1 MAEPSSRTPVI
12 NRRKFLNIAAVSSV
26 LGAAYYFGVHPHLPK
41 GFTLKHSK
49 TMMGT
54 IVNFT
59 IIGPDQESCN
69 EAMQK
74 TITHMEKLGAVL
86 SRHNRNSPLSELNRE
101 GILLN
106 PDPSLVKVI
115 HLATE
120 MSKLTGGAF
129 DPTVLPLLGLYK
141 KVKTTGELPQQD
153 EIDKTLTLVD
163 YRKIRASDDKIS
175 YDLKGMGMTL
185 DGIGKGYI
193 VDEAVKVMNSLG
205 FANVCIEAGG
215 DLMVT
220 GAKQSGA
227 PWTIAIRNPR
237 PEKGGEQFIIKMK
250 DRAIATSGDY
260 MQAFTKDR
268 QFHHIINPKTG
279 FSPPELASCSILAPT
294 VAQADGLATS
304 TMVMGP
310 TKSLTLLESLPG
322 CHGFLIGKDLTTY
335 NTKDFFS

>member
-1 MAEPSSRTPVI
+1 MADPSPHSPVL
-12 NRRKFLNIAAVSSV
+12 NRRKFLNIAAISSA

-41 GFTLKHSK
+41 GYTLKHSK

-59 IIGPDQESCN
+59 IIGPDQQSCN
-69 EAMQK
+69 EAMEK
-74 TITHMEKLGAVL
+74 TVVHMEKLGAVL
-86 SRHNRNSPLSELNRE
+86 SRHNPNSPLSKLNRE
-101 GILLN
+101 GFLLN

-120 MSKLTGGAF
+120 MSELTEGAF

-141 KVKTTGELPQQD
+141 KVKTTGEMPQQETINQLLD
-153 EIDKTLTLVD
+153 LVD
-163 YRKIRASDDKIS
+163 YRKVRVSDAKIS

-193 VDEAVKVMNSLG
+193 VDEAVKVINGLG

-237 PEKGGEQFIIKMK
+237 PEEGGKQFIIKMK

-268 QFHHIINPKTG
+268 RFHHIINPKTG

-304 TMVMGP
+304 TMVKGP
-310 TKSLTLLESLPG
+310 AKSLALLESLPG
-322 CHGFLIGKDLTTY
+322 CHGFLIGKELTTY
-335 NTKDFFS
+335 KTKDFFS

>member
-1 MAEPSSRTPVI
+1 MVEPPIKMPVLS
-12 NRRKFLNIAAVSSV
+12 RRKILNIGAVASV
-26 LGAAYYFGVHPHLPK
+26 LGAAYFFGVHPRLSQ
-41 GFTLKHSK
+41 GYTLKHSRK
-49 TMMGT
+49 MMGT

-59 IIGPDQESCN
+59 IIGTSRESCN
-69 EAMQK
+69 EVLEK
-74 TITHMEKLGAVL
+74 TVTHMEKLGVVL
-86 SRHNRNSPLSELNRE
+86 SRHNQKSPLSKLNRE

-106 PDPSLVKVI
+106 PDPLLVKVI

-120 MSKLTGGAF
+120 MSGLTDGAF
-129 DPTVLPLLGLYK
+129 DPTVLPLLSLYK
-141 KVKTTGELPQQD
+141 KMKSTGNLPKQE
-153 EIDKTLTLVD
+153 EIDKILPLVN
-163 YRKIRASDDKIS
+163 YRNVRVERGKIQYAVS
-175 YDLKGMGMTL
+175 GMGMTL

-193 VDEAVKVMNSLG
+193 VDEGVKVMNSLG
-205 FANVCIEAGG
+205 FASVCIEAGG

-237 PEKGGEQFIIKMK
+237 PEKGGKQFIIKMK
-250 DRAIATSGDY
+250 NRGIATSGDY

-268 QFHHIINPKTG
+268 RLHHIINPATG

-294 VAQADGLATS
+294 VAQADGLATA

-310 TKSLTLLESLPG
+310 TKSIKLLESIQG
-322 CHGFLIGKDLTTY
+322 GEGFFIGKDLSTS